1 MKLTNVILPLF
12 MLSTMAGAERLIRVS
27 GDALVEVQ
35 PDYAIVRLNLE
46 ARDRLLKR
54 ARATHTADLEAVLQ
68 VADRHKIS
76 SADLAQDFP
85 EIDSRSDG
93 FLVRR
98 TVQLTVRDLKDYDA
112 LLFELYDSAALTV
125 ESVEF
130 RLNDLL
136 KHRER
141 ARDMEITA
149 AEAKV
154 NLMVKAMKRRI
165 GRVMD
170 VEVESGGGSLLRR
183 GGMTVDDGRGNGNRA
198 MQNAI
203 LVAPASSGSGSGL
216 FRVPVTAKV
225 DVQYEIL
232 D

>member
-1 MKLTNVILPLF
+1 MFFSNVILPLF
-12 MLSTMAGAERLIRVS
+12 MLSTIAGEERLIRVS
-27 GDALVEVQ
+27 GDALVEVP

-54 ARATHTADLEAVLQ
+54 ARVTHTADLDAVLQ
-68 VADRHKIS
+68 VAARHKIS
-76 SADLAQDFP
+76 NADLAQDFP
-85 EIDSRSDG
+85 EIDSRADG

-98 TVQLTVRDLKDYDA
+98 TIQLTVRDLKDYDA

-130 RLNDLL
+130 RLNDLV

-141 ARDMEITA
+141 AREMAITA
-149 AEAKV
+149 AETKV
-154 NLMVKAMKRRI
+154 NLMVKAMKRRV
-165 GRVMD
+165 GRVME

-183 GGMTVDDGRGNGNRA
+183 GGMTVDDGRGSGIRA
-198 MQNAI
+198 TQNVTF
-203 LVAPASSGSGSGL
+203 VAPPSSGSGSSL

-225 DVQYEIL
+225 DAQYEIL

>member
-1 MKLTNVILPLF
+1 MKLNNAILPFLLF
-12 MLSTMAGAERLIRVS
+12 STLASADRLIRVS
-27 GDALVEVQ
+27 GDAKVEVA
-35 PDYAIVRLNLE
+35 PDYALVRLNLE
-46 ARDRLLKR
+46 AKDRLLKR
-54 ARATHTADLEAVLQ
+54 ARATHTTDLEAVLQ
-68 VADRHKIS
+68 VAARHKITS
-76 SADLAQDFP
+76 GDIAQDFP
-85 EIDSRSDG
+85 EIESRSDG
-93 FLVRR
+93 FVVRR
-98 TVQLTVRDLKDYDA
+98 ALQLTVRDLKDYDA

-125 ESVEF
+125 DSVEF
-130 RLNDLL
+130 RLNDLR
-136 KHRER
+136 KYREQ
-141 ARDMEITA
+141 ARDMAISA

-183 GGMTVDDGRGNGNRA
+183 NGTSMDDGSNRA

-203 LVAPASSGSGSGL
+203 SIATPRSSAGSGL